1 VPLHPVNQSRLDCAA
16 ARRLI
21 DLYLVDELDERDAMV
36 LADHVRECPACS
48 VELGGATRLIGL
60 LGSLPAPTASPD
72 LDERIVMAAIA
83 DRRQRTQHVAPWW
96 AGLPAQIARGT
107 MRTTG
112 TLVATMVVVALMGGA
127 FAFAAAGFIAQ
138 TATDLAG
145 RGTVAPVTTPT
156 LAPTSNPAAP
166 TATPDEGSSQ
176 PAALTVSPEPTEA
189 PTDKPTVDPT
199 ANQEPA
205 PEPTPEPTIEATA
218 TPEPSI
224 AATPEPTPA
233 PTATPKPTPTA
244 TPAPTPEPSP
254 SPTEKPR
261 RTPPPSPTPSPTS
274 SAEPSE
280 SPTLP

>member
-1 VPLHPVNQSRLDCAA
+1 MNQSRLDCAA

-83 DRRQRTQHVAPWW
+83 DRRQRTQHGVPWW

-156 LAPTSNPAAP
+156 LAPTSNTAAP

-176 PAALTVSPEPTEA
+176 PAALPVSPEPTQA

-199 ANQEPA
+199 AIAEPT
-205 PEPTPEPTIEATA
+205 PEPTPEPTAEPTA

-224 AATPEPTPA
+224 AATPEPTQA
-233 PTATPKPTPTA
+233 PTA

-261 RTPPPSPTPSPTS
+261 RTPPPSPTPAP
-274 SAEPSE
+274 SAEPT
-280 SPTLP
+280 PTPTPSATPAP